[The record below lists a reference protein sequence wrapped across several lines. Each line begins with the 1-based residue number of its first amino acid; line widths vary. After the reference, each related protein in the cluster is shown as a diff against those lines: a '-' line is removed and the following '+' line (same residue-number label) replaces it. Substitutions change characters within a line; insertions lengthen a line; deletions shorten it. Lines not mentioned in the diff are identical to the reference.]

1 MIWRSLISSSLLS
14 FSLLSAANGAEVVG
28 QVSLRDSREASVAR
42 GAGFSGVVVSLEP
55 LDAPGSSVPPPARAV
70 MVQKSKTFTPHVL
83 PVQAGAT
90 VDFPNYDPI
99 FHNAF
104 SSYSGQVFDV
114 GLYRPGSSRSV
125 RFGRPGVVRV
135 FCNIHPNMSAII
147 LVVNS
152 PYFAKTGPD
161 GRFKLTVPPG
171 RYQMRVFHERATAA
185 TLDALT
191 KTIQVEARGWESPP
205 IVISEAGYLPA
216 PHSNKYGQ
224 PYPPVGDDG
233 SVYPGVRK

>member
-1 MIWRSLISSSLLS
+1 MIWRWLIFFSLLS
-14 FSLLSAANGAEVVG
+14 FSLLSAAERAEVSG
-28 QVSLRDSREASVAR
+28 QVSLRDSREASVTR
-42 GAGFSGVVVSLEP
+42 GAGFSGVVVWLEP
-55 LDAPGSSVPPPARAV
+55 LDAPGLSVPPSHAV
-70 MVQKSKTFTPHVL
+70 MMQKNKTFTPHVL
-83 PVQAGAT
+83 PVQVGAT

-104 SSYSGQVFDV
+104 SSYSGQIFDV
-114 GLYRPGSSRSV
+114 GLYRPGSSRAV
-125 RFGRPGVVRV
+125 RFARPGVVRV

-152 PYFAKTGPD
+152 PYFTKTGPD

-171 RYQMRVFHERATAA
+171 RYQMRVFHERATDT
-185 TLDALT
+185 TLSALT
-191 KTIQVEARGWESPP
+191 KTIQVDARGWECPP

-233 SVYPGVRK
+233 FVYRGVRK

>member
-1 MIWRSLISSSLLS
+1 MIWRSLIF
-14 FSLLSAANGAEVVG
+14 FSLLSTANGAEVWG
-28 QVSLRDSREASVAR
+28 QVSLRDSREASVTK

-55 LDAPGSSVPPPARAV
+55 LDAPGSSVPPARAV
-70 MVQKSKTFTPHVL
+70 MMQKSKTFTPHVL
-83 PVQAGAT
+83 PVQVGTT
-90 VDFPNYDPI
+90 VDFPNYDPV

-104 SSYSGQVFDV
+104 SSYSGQIFDV
-114 GLYRPGSSRSV
+114 GLYRPGSSRQV
-125 RFGRPGVVRV
+125 RFARPGMVRV

-171 RYQMRVFHERATAA
+171 RYQMRVFHERATDT

-191 KTIQVEARGWESPP
+191 RIIQVDARGWECPL